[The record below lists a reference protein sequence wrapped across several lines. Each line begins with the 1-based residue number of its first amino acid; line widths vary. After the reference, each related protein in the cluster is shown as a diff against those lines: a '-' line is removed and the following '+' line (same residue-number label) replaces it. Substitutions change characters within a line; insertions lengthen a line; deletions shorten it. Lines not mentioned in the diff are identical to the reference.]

1 MSRPVG
7 GDKSKKY
14 DYAAAFNLF
23 DEDGKG
29 TISPDEFQHML
40 LRLQII
46 SQTAERCGGGGDG
59 LLLIRIYVAI

>member
-1 MSRPVG
+1 VFFSYSVTAFCISSSSLSRSVG

-29 TISPDEFQHML
+29 TISPDEFHHML

-46 SQTAERCGGGGDG
+46 SQTAER
-59 LLLIRIYVAI
+59 